1 MSTGGLFSSGV
12 YSTNFAPNHKKHRSM
27 EAADLVQ
34 EQPAPI
40 VVIGRKNP
48 NSDSILSAVA
58 YAHLLQRLMPHRTIT
73 AAAAGPINAQAS
85 YVLKRFKTKSPE
97 IILDITPRAQ
107 HFNKDQ
113 LVALTE
119 DEPLS
124 RALELYSIY
133 KFHVLPVINS
143 QDQCIGQIALT
154 DMFSDFLRPH
164 REGDLKSVIT
174 SLNTVKKTVRGRFLF
189 SSSISNKSS
198 STPMRPGH
206 DQIRRYNIITPVT
219 VPEYFATQTSHFTPE
234 DWQSCIFVVGH
245 YPEVIDMIIRKGGG
259 CIVLSRSSHVIVTAS
274 SLDSLVNDSDSSDDE
289 FGDNDQD
296 PRGSLSHSNLLATP
310 SLSSSLMTP
319 TIGAVNTGIRRNSSS
334 STLSSSRIFTEEL
347 INMLKQGKTS
357 VILTNMAVS
366 SAAILV
372 KQSTPVGLYVNK
384 SKHLI
389 VPDTMM
395 LSEIRKKFA
404 TTKER
409 AVCVV
414 DPSTNKLT
422 GVVTDMDLTKKTL
435 IEVVLVDHNDIGD
448 SVQGIKSSGVD
459 IIEIIDH
466 HKLNNPTTPTPIKV
480 TIDQVGSTCT
490 IVTKM
495 FRDNG
500 IVPPVNIAGILLS
513 GIICDTIGLRS
524 QTTTISDKKMCDY
537 LSQIVGVSR
546 HELSQEIF
554 TASSVLMNCQ
564 NKEKLVRSDIL
575 SFDFPNKR
583 EKKFAIAELQI
594 TQYDILSQGTLA
606 ELLSI
611 AEKIKVHDKYQ
622 FVAILATNID
632 PKQSGWSSLI
642 FYSGPDSLIA
652 ELGYTLFNGMDGI
665 YESRDITSRKKQLL
679 PHILSALSTLVLER
693 DDL

>member
-1 MSTGGLFSSGV
+1 
-12 YSTNFAPNHKKHRSM
+12 M
-27 EAADLVQ
+27 ETTDIIQ
-34 EQPAPI
+34 EQHAPI

-48 NSDSILSAVA
+48 NSDSVLSAVA
-58 YAHLLQRLMPHRTIT
+58 YAHLLQRLMPHRTIV
-73 AAAAGPINAQAS
+73 AAAAGPINLQAS
-85 YVLKRFKTKSPE
+85 YVLKKFKTKSPE

-107 HFNKDQ
+107 HFNNDQ
-113 LVALTE
+113 LVTLVE

-133 KFHVLPVINS
+133 KFHVLPVVNN
-143 QDQCIGQIALT
+143 QDQCIGQITLT

-164 REGDLKSVIT
+164 REGDLKSVNT
-174 SLNTVKKTVRGRFLF
+174 SLNTVKKTVKGRFLF
-189 SSSISNKSS
+189 SPAMINNSSPSLTQS
-198 STPMRPGH
+198 MH
-206 DQIRRYNIITPVT
+206 DKVRRYNIITPVT
-219 VPEYFATQTSHFTPE
+219 VPEYFAAQTAHFTPN
-234 DWQSCIFVVGH
+234 DWQSCIFVIGH
-245 YPEVIDMIIRKGGG
+245 YPEIIDMIIRKGGG
-259 CIVLSRSSHVIVTAS
+259 CIVLSRSNHVIVAAN
-274 SLDSLVNDSDSSDDE
+274 SLDDIVNTSDSSEDE
-289 FGDNDQD
+289 LGDSDQD
-296 PRGSLSHSNLLATP
+296 SRISMSYSNLLAAT
-310 SLSSSLMTP
+310 SLSSNLTTP
-319 TIGAVNTGIRRNSSS
+319 RA
-334 STLSSSRIFTEEL
+334 STVASEVKRSTNGSNLSSSRIFTEEL
-347 INMLKQGKTS
+347 INILKQGKTS
-357 VILTNMAVS
+357 IILTNMAVS

-372 KQSTPVGLYVNK
+372 KQSTPVRFYVNT

-422 GVVTDMDLTKKTL
+422 GIVTDTDLTKKTL

-448 SVQGIKSSGVD
+448 SVQGIKSNGVD

-513 GIICDTIGLRS
+513 GILCDTIGLKS
-524 QTTTISDKKMCDY
+524 PSTSISDKKMCDY

-554 TASSVLMNCQ
+554 AASSVLMNCQ

-594 TQYDILSQGTLA
+594 TQYDILTPGLLA

-611 AEKIKVHDKYQ
+611 AEKIKLHDKYQ
-622 FVAILATNID
+622 FVTILATNID
-632 PKQSGWSSLI
+632 PKQSGWTSLV
-642 FYSGPDSLIA
+642 FYSGPDNLIA
-652 ELGYTLFNGMDGI
+652 ELGFTLFNGMEGV
-665 YESRDITSRKKQLL
+665 YESHDITSRKRQLL
-679 PHILSALSTLVLER
+679 PHILSTLNTLSTEWGDV
-693 DDL
+693 

>member
-1 MSTGGLFSSGV
+1 
-12 YSTNFAPNHKKHRSM
+12 M
-27 EAADLVQ
+27 EAAELVQ

-58 YAHLLQRLMPHRTIT
+58 YAHLLQRLMPHRTII
-73 AAAAGPINAQAS
+73 AAAAGPINLQAS
-85 YVLKRFKTKSPE
+85 YVLKKFKTKSPE

-107 HFNKDQ
+107 HFNKEQ
-113 LVALTE
+113 LVTLTE

-133 KFHVLPVINS
+133 KFHVLPVVDS

-189 SSSISNKSS
+189 SSAMTAKSS
-198 STPMRPGH
+198 PTSVQPGS

-219 VPEYFATQTSHFTPE
+219 VPEYFAAQTSHFTTE

-245 YPEVIDMIIRKGGG
+245 YPEIIDMIIRRGGG
-259 CIVLSRSSHVIVTAS
+259 CIVLSRSNHVIINANF
-274 SLDSLVNDSDSSDDE
+274 LDNFSNSSDSSDDD
-289 FGDNDQD
+289 FGDEDS
-296 PRGSLSHSNLLATP
+296 RGSLSYSNLLASA
-310 SLSSSLMTP
+310 SLNSALMTP
-319 TIGAVNTGIRRNSSS
+319 VMSAADAGIKRNNSNSN
-334 STLSSSRIFTEEL
+334 LSSSRIFTEEL
-347 INMLKQGKTS
+347 ISILKQGKTS
-357 VILTNMAVS
+357 IILTNMAVS

-414 DPSTNKLT
+414 DPSTNKLA

-524 QTTTISDKKMCDY
+524 QTTTVSDKKMCDY

-546 HELSQEIF
+546 HELAAEIF
-554 TASSVLMNCQ
+554 AASSVLMNCQ
-564 NKEKLVRSDIL
+564 NKEKLIRSDIL

-594 TQYDILSQGTLA
+594 TQYDILSQGMLT

-611 AEKIKVHDKYQ
+611 AERIKMHDKYQ

-652 ELGYTLFNGMDGI
+652 ELGYTLFNGIDGI
-665 YESRDITSRKKQLL
+665 YESHDITSRKKQLL
-679 PHILSALSTLVLER
+679 PHILSALGTLLAER